1 MKKVLIDP
9 RLKWCK
15 ANLHCHTNQSDG
27 FYTPSEIKKHY
38 MEQGYSIVAFSDH
51 EMIFDNSYLMDES
64 FVALTAT
71 EYSISLPSPNG
82 FRDVVTIHM
91 NLFSKDPHNLFH
103 PGANLDT
110 FSNKQKELFK
120 EKYHMDIPCDN
131 YQRVFT
137 QESIQ
142 EVINRANSMGFL
154 VQFNHPNW
162 SLNIRDDYMNLKGL
176 WALEIFNYLTEIETG
191 AEYCPNIYD
200 DMLRH
205 GHKLYCT
212 MGDDNHNYQGSFEG
226 SFGGITYIGVESL
239 TYDNVYNAMKN
250 GNLYC
255 TMGPIIKELSY
266 DNEKKIVHV
275 ECSEVVDII
284 LVGYNRTFYHVY
296 GKDLTHAEFILN
308 GQEKYFRIA
317 IKDKYGRYGN
327 THAYYLDE
335 LDK

>member
-51 EMIFDNSYLMDES
+51 EIIFDNSYLTDEN
-64 FVALTAT
+64 FVAITAT
-71 EYSISLPSPNG
+71 EYSINLPSPNG

-103 PGANLDT
+103 PGANLDI
-110 FSNKQKELFK
+110 FSNKQKELFQ
-120 EKYHMDIPCDN
+120 EKYHKDIPCDN

-142 EVINRANSMGFL
+142 EVIDRANSKGFL

-162 SLNIRDDYMNLKGL
+162 SLNTRDDYINLKGL
-176 WALEIFNYLTEIETG
+176 WALEIFNYFTELETG

-239 TYDNVYNAMKN
+239 TYDHVYNAMKN

-266 DNEKKIVHV
+266 DNEKKIVRI

-296 GKDLTHAEFILN
+296 GENLNHAEFSLN